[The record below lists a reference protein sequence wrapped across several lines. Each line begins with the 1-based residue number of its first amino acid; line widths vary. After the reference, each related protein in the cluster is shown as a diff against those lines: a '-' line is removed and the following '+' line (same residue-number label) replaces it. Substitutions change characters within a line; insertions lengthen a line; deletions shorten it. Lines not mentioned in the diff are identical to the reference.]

1 MNNAP
6 TKIAYIKKDQIL
18 ELHWS
23 DLSKNHLPA
32 EFLRVL
38 SPSAEVRGHGV
49 GQETLQIGKI
59 NVAINKIE
67 AVGRYAIKITF
78 SDGHDSGLF
87 DWKYLKH
94 LSDNQET
101 LWREYLE
108 KLDEAGSSRESS
120 FIDVTQL

>member
-23 DLSKNHLPA
+23 DLSRSSLSA
-32 EFLRVL
+32 EFLRVS

-67 AVGRYAIKITF
+67 SVGRYAIKIVF

-94 LSDNQET
+94 LSDNQES
-101 LWREYLE
+101 LWQEYLG
-108 KLDEAGSSRESS
+108 KLDDAGSSRESS
-120 FIDVTQL
+120 FIDITQL